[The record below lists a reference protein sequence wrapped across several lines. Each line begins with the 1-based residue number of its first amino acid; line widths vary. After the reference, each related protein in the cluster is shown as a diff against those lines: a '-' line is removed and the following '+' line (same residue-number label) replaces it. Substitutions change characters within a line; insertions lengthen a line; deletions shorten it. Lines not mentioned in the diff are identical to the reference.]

1 MPLPQPT
8 RLLTDAEGH
17 FDAYP
22 CAARL
27 GNGDLLV
34 VFARCDHA
42 VPAAAIWGV
51 RSTDDGQTW
60 GEPFPLIDTPGKLD
74 YDPSLVAWDNKVL
87 AIATTVP
94 LTHGK
99 QVTTSE
105 FIAVRSEDYG
115 RTWGA
120 PFAIPFP
127 YVYCSGKINPGMRF
141 ADGTLAFGFSPDMRL
156 QGGGVVHSDGDIWGV
171 SGVMLSTDD
180 GHTWTP
186 GETVGVTAEKA
197 ADAAPGVINGLDEP
211 TLAVGHDGSLYML
224 MRSGFDRLYDARSRD
239 QGRTWSA
246 PRRTTLMAHN
256 CPADVCVFDHP
267 RLGRG
272 WLVIYDHSPHHR
284 YPLAV
289 AVSFDEGETWSQPLI
304 LTGLGENPCYPA
316 CVQTAAGPVLLVW
329 QRDLPGRRELQHC
342 LLGLDEIEHLVD

>member
-8 RLLTDAEGH
+8 RLLSDAAGH

-42 VPAAAIWGV
+42 APAAAIWGV
-51 RSTDDGQTW
+51 RSTDNGQTW
-60 GEPFPLIDTPGKLD
+60 GEPFPLLDTPGMLD
-74 YDPSLVAWDNKVL
+74 YDPNLVVWGTTVL

-94 LTHGK
+94 QTHSQ
-99 QVTTSE
+99 QVTTSQ
-105 FIAVRSEDYG
+105 FMAVRSDDCG
-115 RTWGA
+115 RTWGTA
-120 PFAIPFP
+120 FEIPFP
-127 YVYCSGKINPGMRF
+127 YVYCSGKINPGVRF
-141 ADGTLAFGFSPDMRL
+141 ADGTLVFGFCADIKL
-156 QGGGVVHSDGDIWGV
+156 QAGGTVRSDRDSWGEA
-171 SGVMLSTDD
+171 GVMISTDE
-180 GHTWTP
+180 GLTWTP
-186 GETVGVTAEKA
+186 GQTIGVREHKP
-197 ADAAPGVINGLDEP
+197 ADAHPGAINGLDEP
-211 TLAVGHDGSLYML
+211 ALAVCGNGDLYML
-224 MRSGFDRLYDARSRD
+224 MRSGFDRLYAARSRD

-246 PRRTTLMAHN
+246 PERTTLLAHN
-256 CPADVCVFDHP
+256 CPADLCVFEHP

-272 WLVIYDHSPHHR
+272 WLVVYDHSPHDR

-289 AVSFDEGETWSQPLI
+289 AVSFDEGATWSPPLI

-329 QRDLPGRRELQHC
+329 QRDVEGGRELQYC
-342 LLGLDEIEHLVD
+342 LLEMDEIEHLVD